1 MWLDQPWMPELE
13 PANRVGWTV
22 DRAANTSQI
31 HSLHTL
37 IAARPSQSG
46 PQVLDTSAP
55 LLIPL
60 KGAAATGDTGDMG
73 MFCMDYCLQ

>member
-13 PANRVGWTV
+13 PGNRTGWRV
-22 DRAANTSQI
+22 DGAASTSQI
-31 HSLHTL
+31 HSLHKF
-37 IAARPSQSG
+37 IAARPSPSG
-46 PQVLDTSAP
+46 SQGPDTSAP

-73 MFCMDYCLQ
+73 VFCMDYHLQ